1 MMDENEQS
9 TVETVTEKAGEA
21 ASAVGT
27 GAKKVV
33 SAVAENPVLAAAGAA
48 AVGAAVGGTALG
60 QGQEEEGFGIF
71 EEASARQEE
80 LGEDRDST
88 LACQEVDGQEVDGQE
103 VDHWKVDREE
113 VDDTRGG
120 FKVEDPQAHGEV
132 HCQEVNG
139 GQEDLFFQ
147 VIATG

>member
-48 AVGAAVGGTALG
+48 AVGAAVGGTALARDKKKK
-60 QGQEEEGFGIF
+60 
-71 EEASARQEE
+71 ASASSKKRQPAKKSSAKTAT
-80 LGEDRDST
+80 RRSPAKKST
-88 LACQEVDGQEVDGQE
+88 A
-103 VDHWKVDREE
+103 KKSTAKKSTAEE

-132 HCQEVNG
+132 HHQEVNG

-147 VIATG
+147 MIATG